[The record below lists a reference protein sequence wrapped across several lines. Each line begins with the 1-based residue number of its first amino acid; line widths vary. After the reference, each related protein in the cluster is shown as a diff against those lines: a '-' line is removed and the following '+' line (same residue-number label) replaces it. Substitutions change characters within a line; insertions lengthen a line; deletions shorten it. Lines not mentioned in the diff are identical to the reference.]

1 MLFQSNS
8 KRSFQR
14 FSYVICMLLAV
25 VLLSTGCAPGVSSRL
40 ARVEHYDLSVT
51 FDTTAHKLTGEADLT
66 FSPKPGDGIGFMLNP
81 EFSIEKA
88 TIGGEKVTLLK
99 VNASAEDDSRSN
111 EGIFEH
117 WNPDR
122 AALWFAEVPEKVL
135 DAGEFTMNIAYAGSL
150 YTPPDDREFSR
161 EKIAFEV
168 SGTISSNGIYLS
180 PSAYWYPWIPD
191 NLATHRTT
199 TMLPKGWNCVTTGD
213 PSWTEN
219 ETGVTV
225 IHDSTVPLDGLNFSA
240 APFEIKEV
248 EHSGV
253 RIMTY
258 FLPAQADL
266 ADGYLNSCKGYVD
279 MYSEMI
285 GTYPFPKF
293 AVVDN
298 FLPSGYGMPGWT
310 LLGSEVLRLPFI
322 KYTSLGH
329 EVLHNWFGNSLYV
342 DYDQG
347 NWCEGLTAY
356 LADHKYKM
364 ARGPAG
370 GIDYRLNTLRDY
382 ANYVK
387 NDNDY
392 PVTEFI
398 SRVDSHDRAIG
409 YGKVLMIF
417 HMLNKMFS
425 AEDGDMFRKMIS
437 EVYQENQWKV
447 VSWTDWQN
455 AAEKHYGRDLDW
467 YFDQWVKKA
476 GAPTISA
483 QDVEITQNETGWI
496 AKFNVVTEP
505 AGESFQYPLIIRS
518 TDDSGKSSDE
528 FKLIRNN
535 NEMLELSGSG
545 KLAKLHL
552 DPDFDTCRMI
562 YPGEMPTTIAAFY
575 GDAEGVLVV
584 PSRGRNMKE
593 WKKVAE
599 GLKKHGQKVVTEN
612 ELTDE
617 MKQKSLW
624 FFAPSTMLLEEFG
637 VNEDVFRINRAVAG
651 SDIVIDGF
659 NLNGEVFEGGE
670 KTATAIFPHPQMEGK
685 TIVYTVGLPHA
696 DPVAGTRKL
705 PHYGKYSFLLFE
717 GDTNIS
723 KGILPPK
730 GDNPLVWT
738 VGE

>member
-1 MLFQSNS
+1 MLFS
-8 KRSFQR
+8 
-14 FSYVICMLLAV
+14 VIV
-25 VLLSTGCAPGVSSRL
+25 VSGCAPGVSSRL
-40 ARVEHYDLSVT
+40 AKVEHYDLSVT
-51 FDTTAHKLTGEADLT
+51 FDTTSHKLTGAADLT
-66 FSPKPGDGIGFMLNP
+66 FSPEPGDGIGFMLNP
-81 EFSIEKA
+81 EFSIENA
-88 TIGGEKVTLLK
+88 TIWDKEVKLLK
-99 VNASAEDDSRSN
+99 VNASAVDDSRSN

-122 AALWFAEVPEKVL
+122 AALWFADVSEEEL
-135 DAGEFTMNIAYAGSL
+135 EAGEFTMNIAYAGSL
-150 YTPPDDREFSR
+150 YTPPDNREFSR

-168 SGTISSNGIYLS
+168 NGTISSNGIYLS

-199 TMLPKGWNCVTTGD
+199 TILPKGWNCVTTGD

-219 ETGVTV
+219 ENDVEV
-225 IHDSTVPLDGLNFSA
+225 VHDSTVPLDGLNLSA

-258 FLPAQADL
+258 FLPAQSDL
-266 ADGYLNSCKGYVD
+266 AEGYLNSCKGYVD

-285 GTYPFPKF
+285 ATYPFPKF

-322 KYTSLGH
+322 KFTSLGH

-356 LADHKYKM
+356 LADHKYKE

-370 GIDYRLNTLRDY
+370 GVDYRLNTLRDY

-417 HMLNKMFS
+417 HMLNKIFS
-425 AEDGDMFRKMIS
+425 AENGDMFRKMIS
-437 EVYQENQWKV
+437 EVYQDNQWKTI
-447 VSWTDWQN
+447 SWADWQD
-455 AAEKHYGRDLDW
+455 AAEKHYGQDLDW
-467 YFDQWVKKA
+467 FFDQWVKKA

-483 QDVEITQNETGWI
+483 QDVKITQNESDWI
-496 AKFNVVTEP
+496 ANFKITTEP
-505 AGESFQYPLIIRS
+505 AEESFQYPLIIRT
-518 TDDSGKSSDE
+518 TDDAGNSTDE
-528 FKLIRNN
+528 FKLIRKNSK
-535 NEMLELSGSG
+535 EVTISG
-545 KLAKLHL
+545 KGTLSKLQL

-562 YPGEMPTTIAAFY
+562 YPGEMPTTMAAFY
-575 GDAEGVLVV
+575 GDADGVLVV
-584 PSRGRNMKE
+584 PSKGANMDE
-593 WKKVAE
+593 WKKVAD
-599 GLKKHGQKVVTEN
+599 GLKKHGQTVVTEN
-612 ELTDE
+612 ELTAE
-617 MKQKSLW
+617 MKHKSMWL
-624 FFAPSTMLLEEFG
+624 FAPSTTLLAEFG
-637 VNEDVFRINRAVAG
+637 VNEEVFRINRAVRG

-659 NLNGEVFEGGE
+659 RFNGEVFEGGE
-670 KTATAIFPHPQMEGK
+670 KTATVIFPHPKVDGK
-685 TIVYTVGLPHA
+685 TIVYTIILPDT

-730 GDNPLVWT
+730 GENPLVWT
-738 VGE
+738 AED

>member
-1 MLFQSNS
+1 MLQHKNS
-8 KRSFQR
+8 LRSVHWF
-14 FSYVICMLLAV
+14 LLAPCWLLAAI
-25 VLLSTGCAPGVSSRL
+25 LLSTGCAPQISSRL

-51 FDTTAHKLTGEADLT
+51 FDTTSHKLTGDAKLT
-66 FSPKPGDGIGFMLNP
+66 FSPIPGDGIGFMLNP
-81 EFSIEKA
+81 EFSVEKA
-88 TIGGEKVTLLK
+88 TIGDKKVKLLK
-99 VNASAEDDSRSN
+99 VNASAEDDTRSN

-122 AALWFAEVPEKVL
+122 AALWFAEVPQKDL
-135 DAGEFTMNIAYAGSL
+135 DAGPFTMTIAYSGSL
-150 YTPPDDREFSR
+150 YTPPDNREFSR

-168 SGTISSNGIYLS
+168 DGTISSNGIYLS

-191 NLATHRTT
+191 NLATHHTT
-199 TMLPKGWNCVTTGD
+199 TILPAGWNCVTTGE
-213 PSWTEN
+213 PSWTED
-219 ETGVTV
+219 ETSITV
-225 IHDSTVPLDGLNFSA
+225 VHDSKVPLDGLNLSA
-240 APFEIKEV
+240 APFEIKSV
-248 EHSGV
+248 EHNGV

-258 FLPAQADL
+258 FLPAESDL
-266 ADGYLNSCKGYVD
+266 ADGYLDACKGYID

-285 GTYPFPKF
+285 APYPFPKF

-298 FLPSGYGMPGWT
+298 FLPSGYGMPGLT

-322 KYTSLGH
+322 KFSSLGH

-356 LADHKYKM
+356 LADHKYKE
-364 ARGPAG
+364 AQGPAG

-425 AEDGDMFRKMIS
+425 AEDGDMFRMMIS
-437 EVYQENQWKV
+437 EVYQENQWKT
-447 VSWTDWQN
+447 VSWSDWQA
-455 AAEKHYGRDLDW
+455 AAEKHYGQDLDW
-467 YFDQWVKKA
+467 FFDQWVKKV

-483 QDVEITQNETGWI
+483 QDVKITQTDTDWI
-496 AKFNVVTEP
+496 ANFNVNTDPVD
-505 AGESFQYPLIIRS
+505 ASFQYPLIIRA
-518 TDDSGKSSDE
+518 TDDAGNSTDE
-528 FKLIRNN
+528 FKLIRSNK
-535 NEMLELSGSG
+535 ETMTLSGSG
-545 KLAKLHL
+545 KLQKLQL

-575 GDAEGVLVV
+575 GDADGVLVI
-584 PSRGRNMKE
+584 PSNGAKVEE

-599 GLKKHGQKVVTEN
+599 GLKKHGQTVVTED
-612 ELTDE
+612 ELTPE
-617 MKQKSLW
+617 LSEKSLW
-624 FFAPSTMLLEEFG
+624 LLAPSSELLAKFPMDPSILVSETG
-637 VNEDVFRINRAVAG
+637 GAG
-651 SDIVIDGF
+651 TTPTISGF
-659 NLNGEVFEGGE
+659 KLDGEVFTGGA
-670 KTATAIFPHPQMEGK
+670 KTLTAIFPRPQTEGK
-685 TIVYTVGLPHA
+685 TIVYTIALPDA

-705 PHYGKYSFLLFE
+705 QHYGKYSFLLFD

-723 KGILPPK
+723 KGILAPK

-738 VGE
+738 AQD